1 MLYRQGG
8 DVADYEL
15 GPLGKAR
22 SGVVVGA
29 AGGGM
34 RVVSITAGR
43 GRAIVS
49 AARFESVYLH
59 KHQHFMFKPYFF
71 V

>member
-15 GPLGKAR
+15 GPLGKER
-22 SGVVVGA
+22 SGVGGG

-34 RVVSITAGR
+34 RAVSVAAVR
-43 GRAIVS
+43 GRAVVS
-49 AARFESVYLH
+49 APRFERVYSH
-59 KHQHFMFKPYFF
+59 KHQRFMFKPYFF

>member
-1 MLYRQGG
+1 MLYRQEGG
-8 DVADYEL
+8 IAEYEL

-22 SGVVVGA
+22 LGVGGE
-29 AGGGM
+29 AGGGT
-34 RVVSITAGR
+34 RAVSIAAVR
-43 GRAIVS
+43 GRAVVS

-59 KHQHFMFKPYFF
+59 KHQRFMFKPYFF